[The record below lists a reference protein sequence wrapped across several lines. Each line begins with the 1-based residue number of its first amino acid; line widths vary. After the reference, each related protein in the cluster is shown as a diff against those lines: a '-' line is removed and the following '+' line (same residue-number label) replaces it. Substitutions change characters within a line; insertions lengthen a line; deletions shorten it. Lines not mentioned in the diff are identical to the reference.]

1 MRYDQVNNVT
11 TAMDILNNDD
21 SYKTSIKKWNA
32 IASLFTDPTSAPG
45 NNWKNRTAYFT
56 LSLLFWTSE
65 PNIADI
71 EFLLYF
77 RCSAAGTVTMKTAL
91 APKKET
97 S

>member
-11 TAMDILNNDD
+11 TAMTILNNNDD
-21 SYKTSIKKWNA
+21 YPTSGKKWTALAN
-32 IASLFTDPTSAPG
+32 LFADPTNAPG
-45 NNWKNRTAYFT
+45 NNWKNRTAYFA

-65 PNIADI
+65 SNIADM

-77 RCSAAGTVTMKTAL
+77 RCSAAGTATMTTAL
-91 APKKET
+91 TAAKST